1 MIYVDERPPPTPE
14 FYPFILD
21 LKSQKDYQA
30 FIDRLNLKIGEITH
44 QFWID
49 HIDDVRRMFDN
60 NPGDRYSIRKRVLD
74 QELEMLVGPYKK
86 ILTEIY
92 TNWRTPAMRVF
103 LTDRTPLLTE
113 NEKVK
118 WTDLFATKFV
128 SASFSGAEFI
138 KLGSIT
144 DVFS

>member
-1 MIYVDERPPPTPE
+1 
-14 FYPFILD
+14 
-21 LKSQKDYQA
+21 
-30 FIDRLNLKIGEITH
+30 
-44 QFWID
+44 
-49 HIDDVRRMFDN
+49 
-60 NPGDRYSIRKRVLD
+60 
-74 QELEMLVGPYKK
+74 
-86 ILTEIY
+86 
-92 TNWRTPAMRVF
+92 MRVF